1 MSTSNE
7 IVWTVGLILGLP
19 VLVVL
24 IGELAERLRRRG
36 SPLAAPVDVVRLWVV
51 PLGVIYALGRVV
63 LELRSESVVSRLVA
77 TALLIAIAV
86 ASIRTLR
93 IATDALRRLAPDD
106 PGRTP
111 PQLLLA
117 LPRLLVLLVTG
128 WLLLST
134 VWGVAVSNAF
144 AALGVTSLIVSLAL
158 QSTISG
164 LASGLL
170 LLADQPFRPGEWIRV
185 GDLEGRV
192 VDVNWRS
199 TRMRDRNGDLL
210 VLPNSQLAGAT
221 IVNFDQPE
229 RLHRITLPVQVAF
242 SNPPNRAIE
251 MLLAAARSTPGVLAE
266 PNPDVKVTAVDDPL
280 MTYELQVWIDD
291 HTDTPRIRSDLAALV
306 WYWSERLEVPLPSP
320 AQDLYLWDGAT
331 VAAEKAEAARGDDQ
345 VRHRLVRSALLAT
358 LPDADLEQLASSG
371 RRQLFAAGEIITT
384 AGPSRDRSLQL
395 LTEGRATLEIE
406 LADGRTV
413 VAADLPIGDLIGV
426 ERWDRVDQA
435 APRVRAVSDCEVV
448 SVDRV
453 VAELVVGRNPGL
465 ADAIGHLVAARDRRL
480 ERLVRAALGTQEEST

>member
-1 MSTSNE
+1 MNPSNE
-7 IVWTVGLILGLP
+7 VVWTVGLVLGLP

-24 IGELAERLRRRG
+24 VGELAERLRRRR
-36 SPLAAPVDVVRLWVV
+36 SPFAEPVDVIRLWVI
-51 PLGVIYALGRVV
+51 PLGVVSALGLVV
-63 LELRSESVVSRLVA
+63 LEIRTDALVSRVVA
-77 TALLIAIAV
+77 TALLLAV
-86 ASIRTLR
+86 AVVAIRTVR
-93 IATDALRRLAPDD
+93 IATDTVRRRAPDD
-106 PGRTP
+106 PRRTP

-117 LPRLLVLLVTG
+117 LPRLLVLGTTA

-134 VWGVAVSNAF
+134 VWGVPVSSAF
-144 AALGVTSLIVSLAL
+144 TALGVTTLIVSLAL

-185 GDLEGRV
+185 GDLEGQV
-192 VDVNWRS
+192 IDVNWRS

-229 RLHRITLPVQVAF
+229 RLHRITLPVQLAF

-266 PNPDVKVTAVDDPL
+266 PAPDVKVTTVDDPL

-291 HTDTPRIRSDLAALV
+291 HTQTPRIRSDLAGLV
-306 WYWSERLEVPLPSP
+306 WYWSERLDVPLPSP

-331 VAAEKAEAARGDDQ
+331 VAASKADAAHGDDE
-345 VRHRLVRSALLAT
+345 VRRRLLRSALLAT
-358 LPDADLEQLASSG
+358 IPETDLDQLATSG
-371 RRQLFAAGEIITT
+371 HRQLFAAGEVITT
-384 AGPSRDRSLQL
+384 AGPRRDRALQL

-413 VAADLPIGDLIGV
+413 VVADLPIGDLIGV
-426 ERWDRVDQA
+426 ERWDRTDQA
-435 APRVRAVSDCEVV
+435 APRVRAVTDCEVV
-448 SVDRV
+448 VVDRA
-453 VAELVVGRNPGL
+453 VAELVAGRNPGL

-480 ERLVRAALGTQEEST
+480 ERLVRTALGTEKETS

>member
-7 IVWTVGLILGLP
+7 IAWTAALIVGLP

-36 SPLAAPVDVVRLWVV
+36 SALASPVDVVRLWVI
-51 PLGVIYALGRVV
+51 PLGVAYALGRIL
-63 LELRSESVVSRLVA
+63 LELGTDSVISRLLA
-77 TALLIAIAV
+77 TALLLAIAV
-86 ASIRTLR
+86 ATTRTLR
-93 IATDALRRLAPDD
+93 IATDGVRRRAPGD
-106 PGRTP
+106 PRRTP

-117 LPRLLVLLVTG
+117 LPRLLVVVATG
-128 WLLLST
+128 WLLLGS
-134 VWGVAVSNAF
+134 VWGVPVSNAF
-144 AALGVTSLIVSLAL
+144 AALGVTTLIVSLAL

-170 LLADQPFRPGEWIRV
+170 LLADQPFRPGEWVRL

-199 TRMRDRNGDLL
+199 TRLCDRNGDLL
-210 VLPNSQLAGAT
+210 VVPNSQLAGAT
-221 IVNFDQPE
+221 IVNFDQPD

-242 SNPPNRAIE
+242 TNPPNRAIE
-251 MLLAAARSTPGVLAE
+251 MLLEAARSTPGVLSE
-266 PNPDVKVTAVDDPL
+266 PAPDVKVIAVDDPL
-280 MTYELQVWIDD
+280 MTYEVQVWIDD
-291 HTDTPRIRSDLAALV
+291 YTETPRIRSDLGALV
-306 WYWSERLEVPLPSP
+306 WYWSERLDVPLPSP
-320 AQDLYLWDGAT
+320 AQDLYVWDGAA
-331 VAAEKAEAARGDDQ
+331 VAAAKAEAARGDDP
-345 VRHRLVRSALLAT
+345 VRQRLVRSPLLAT
-358 LPDADLEQLASSG
+358 LAAADLDQLATSG
-371 RRQLFAAGEIITT
+371 RRQLFAAGEVITT
-384 AGPSRDRSLQL
+384 AGPSRDRTLQL
-395 LTEGRATLEIE
+395 LTDGRATLEIE

-426 ERWDRVDQA
+426 ERWDRTDQA

-448 SVDRV
+448 VVDRV

-480 ERLVRAALGTQEEST
+480 ERLVRAAIGESGA